1 MEEISKNSNNGRLKG
16 SENIDIQ
23 AKRNFSLTN
32 INFEKIHKNLDNVRK
47 ERKEE
52 SHKEKLDTKDI
63 ILDLK
68 YQMRTDFYKLID
80 TYDKKKINNNDKNP
94 ENGIILGK
102 KRKSDIPII
111 DIIHTSLKKE

>member
-1 MEEISKNSNNGRLKG
+1 MKEIAKNSNNGRLKG
-16 SENIDIQ
+16 SENIDNQ

-32 INFEKIHKNLDNVRK
+32 INFEKIYKNLDNVRK

-111 DIIHTSLKKE
+111 DIIHTSLKNE